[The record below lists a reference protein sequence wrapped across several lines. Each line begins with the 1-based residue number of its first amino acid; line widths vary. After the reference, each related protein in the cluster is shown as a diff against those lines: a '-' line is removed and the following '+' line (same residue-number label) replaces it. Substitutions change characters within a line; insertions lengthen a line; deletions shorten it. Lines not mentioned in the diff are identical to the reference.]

1 MADPLLSTIR
11 ISLLVLCMFAAARS
25 DFQTLS
31 VRDAHWIRW
40 AIPASIVLLLE
51 MASSDAGFE
60 NVCTTFALVAIF
72 SLCFAAPPDP
82 RKIREWS
89 TKEATLSMIYL
100 LGAWGIIGGAIAYAE
115 TDFVDLVLGD
125 ESAKTTLW
133 WSTIGALLTALAFY
147 FSWRFGLIPGG
158 ADVKALI
165 LVTLFFPSWAF
176 VPDQIYPLAEDPL
189 FRMPPSMVMFVWAAA
204 AFLIAPPL
212 IFAHNATRGNIT
224 SISDLKMAWHSTKQK
239 IHDIGQF
246 SEMDGKP
253 SWILTEVIDKNGEKS
268 VVNRILPSS
277 KSTIGTE
284 READLALLE
293 EMGVDS
299 VWITSKHPFLVYL
312 FLAIL
317 PMLLLGDP
325 LAYLIR

>member
-1 MADPLLSTIR
+1 MADPLLSTLR

-25 DFQTLS
+25 DFRILS
-31 VRDAHWIRW
+31 VKDVHWIRW
-40 AIPASIVLLLE
+40 AIPASSILVLQL
-51 MASSDAGFE
+51 ASSDAGFE
-60 NVCTTFALVAIF
+60 NVCMTFALVAIF
-72 SLCFAAPPDP
+72 SFCFVAPPDP
-82 RKIREWS
+82 RKVGEWGGQ
-89 TKEATLSMIYL
+89 EVTLSILYL
-100 LGAWGIIGGAIAYAE
+100 LGASGIIGGAIAYSE

-133 WSTIGALLTALAFY
+133 WSMIGAFMTALAFY
-147 FSWRFGLIPGG
+147 SSWRLGLIPGG

-176 VPDQIYPLAEDPL
+176 VPDQIYPLVEDPI
-189 FRMPPSMVMFVWAAA
+189 FRMPPSLVMFVWAAS

-212 IFAHNATRGNIT
+212 IFAHNASRGNIG
-224 SISDLKMAWHSTKQK
+224 SISDLKMAWHATKQK
-239 IHDIGQF
+239 I
-246 SEMDGKP
+246 SEIDQSSVMDENF
-253 SWILTEVIDKNGEKS
+253 SWILTEVIEKNGENT

-277 KSTIGTE
+277 KSTFGAE

-293 EMGVDS
+293 EMGLDS
-299 VWITSKHPFLVYL
+299 IWITRKHPFLVYL

-325 LAYLIR
+325 LGLLIR

>member
-1 MADPLLSTIR
+1 MADPLISTLR

-25 DFQTLS
+25 DFRTLS
-31 VRDAHWIRW
+31 VRDDHWIRW
-40 AIPASIVLLLE
+40 AIPASIILVLE

-60 NVCTTFALVAIF
+60 NVCMTFALMAIF
-72 SLCFAAPPDP
+72 SFCFLVPPDP
-82 RKIREWS
+82 RKLGEWGG
-89 TKEATLSMIYL
+89 KEASISIVYL
-100 LGAWGIIGGAIAYAE
+100 LGASGIIGGAIAYSE

-125 ESAKTTLW
+125 ESANTTLW
-133 WSTIGALLTALAFY
+133 WSMIGALLTALAFY

-189 FRMPPSMVMFVWAAA
+189 FRMPPSLVMFIWAAA
-204 AFLIAPPL
+204 AFLIAPPV

-224 SISDLKMAWHSTKQK
+224 SISDLKMAWHATKQK
-239 IHDIGQF
+239 IPEIGLL
-246 SEMDGKP
+246 SGMDEKP
-253 SWILTEVIDKNGEKS
+253 SWILTEVIEKNGEKT

-277 KSTIGTE
+277 KSTTGTG
-284 READLALLE
+284 RGADLELLE
-293 EMGVDS
+293 EMGLDS
-299 VWITSKHPFLVYL
+299 VWVTSKHPFLVYL

-317 PMLLLGDP
+317 PTLLLGDP